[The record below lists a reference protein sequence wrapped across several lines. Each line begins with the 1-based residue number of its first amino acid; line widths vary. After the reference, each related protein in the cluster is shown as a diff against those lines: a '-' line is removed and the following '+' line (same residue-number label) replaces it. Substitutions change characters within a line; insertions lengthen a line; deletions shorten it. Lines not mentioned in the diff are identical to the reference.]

1 MCGRTSL
8 FAPAPDLAD
17 RFDAT
22 VPDAYRPRY
31 NIAPTEPVEVITG
44 GDPGRIQRFHW
55 GLRPSWADADEAG
68 FINARAETVA
78 EKPAF
83 ADAWEA
89 RPCLVLSSGF
99 YEWKDT
105 DRGGKR
111 PYRVYRENSEGRSPA
126 GGRPGA
132 GDDVAFAMAGI
143 HERWTPDDGA
153 GEPLDTVT
161 ILTTEPNDL
170 IEPLH
175 HRMAV
180 ILPEDE
186 EETWLTGGP
195 EDRADLC
202 RPYPD
207 DDLDAYPISTAVN
220 DPSNDSPGI
229 IEPDETEQSGL
240 GEFV

>member
-8 FAPAPDLAD
+8 FTPASDLAD

-31 NIAPTEPVEVITG
+31 NVAPADPIEVVTSDAPDEI
-44 GDPGRIQRFHW
+44 RRFHW
-55 GLRPSWADADEAG
+55 GLRPHWAGADDKE
-68 FINARAETVA
+68 FINARSETA
-78 EKPAF
+78 GEKPAF
-83 ADAWEA
+83 AEAWES

-99 YEWKDT
+99 YEWQDVG
-105 DRGGKR
+105 RGPKR
-111 PYRVYRENSEGRSPA
+111 PYRVYRDDGEGGTPS
-126 GGRPGA
+126 GSRPGA
-132 GDDVAFAMAGI
+132 GDGVPFAMAGI
-143 HERWTPDDGA
+143 WRRWEGDG
-153 GEPLDTVT
+153 ESLDTVAV
-161 ILTTEPNDL
+161 LTTEPNDL

-180 ILPEDE
+180 VLPRDE
-186 EETWLTGGP
+186 EETWLTAGP
-195 EDRADLC
+195 EERAELC

-207 DDLDAYPISTAVN
+207 DDLDAYPVSTAVN

-229 IEPDETEQSGL
+229 VEPAASEQSGL

>member
-8 FAPAPDLAD
+8 FAPASDLRS
-17 RFDAT
+17 RFDAA

-31 NIAPTEPVEVITG
+31 NVAPTEPVEVITA
-44 GDPGRIQRFHW
+44 DAPAEIQRFYW
-55 GLRPSWADADEAG
+55 GLRPSWADGDDEG
-68 FINARAETVA
+68 LINARAETVA

-83 ADAWEA
+83 ADAWES

-105 DRGGKR
+105 ERGGTR
-111 PYRVYRENSEGRSPA
+111 PYRVHRA
-126 GGRPGA
+126 
-132 GDDVAFAMAGI
+132 DDVAFAMAGI
-143 HERWTPDDGA
+143 HERWTGDGDA
-153 GEPLDTVT
+153 LDTVT

-180 ILPEDE
+180 VLPRDE

-195 EDRADLC
+195 EDRHALC

-220 DPSNDSPGI
+220 DPANDSPGI
-229 IEPDETEQSGL
+229 IEPDESEQSGL

>member
-8 FAPAPDLAD
+8 FAPEPDLRS
-17 RFDAT
+17 RFGAA

-31 NIAPTEPVEVITG
+31 NVAPTDPVEVITA
-44 GDPGRIQRFHW
+44 DAPEAIQQFHW
-55 GLRPSWADADEAG
+55 GLKPSWADGDDGG

-105 DRGGKR
+105 ERGGTR
-111 PYRVYRENSEGRSPA
+111 PYRVHRE
-126 GGRPGA
+126 
-132 GDDVAFAMAGI
+132 DDVAFAMAGI
-143 HERWTPDDGA
+143 HERWTGSSDA
-153 GEPLDTVT
+153 LDTVT

-180 ILPEDE
+180 VLPRE
-186 EETWLTGGP
+186 EEAAWLTGDP
-195 EDRADLC
+195 EDRRALC

-207 DDLDAYPISTAVN
+207 DDLDAYPISTTVN
-220 DPSNDSPGI
+220 DPANDSPGI
-229 IEPDETEQSGL
+229 IEPDESEQSGL

>member
-1 MCGRTSL
+1 MCGRYSL
-8 FAPAPDLAD
+8 FAPPEAVEE
-17 RFDAT
+17 RFGAT
-22 VPDAYRPRY
+22 FHETFQPRY
-31 NIAPTEPVEVITG
+31 NAAPRQSLPVI
-44 GDPGRIQRFHW
+44 GDDRDGEIRTMEW
-55 GLRPSWADADEAG
+55 GLVPPWADSRDDGG

-105 DRGGKR
+105 ERGGTR
-111 PYRVYRENSEGRSPA
+111 PYRVHRE
-126 GGRPGA
+126 
-132 GDDVAFAMAGI
+132 DDVAFAMAGI
-143 HERWTPDDGA
+143 HERWTGSSDA
-153 GEPLDTVT
+153 LDTVT

-180 ILPEDE
+180 VLPRE
-186 EETWLTGGP
+186 EEAAWLTGDP
-195 EDRADLC
+195 EDRRALC

-207 DDLDAYPISTAVN
+207 DDLDAYPISTTVN
-220 DPSNDSPGI
+220 DPANDSPGI
-229 IEPDETEQSGL
+229 IEPDESEQSGL